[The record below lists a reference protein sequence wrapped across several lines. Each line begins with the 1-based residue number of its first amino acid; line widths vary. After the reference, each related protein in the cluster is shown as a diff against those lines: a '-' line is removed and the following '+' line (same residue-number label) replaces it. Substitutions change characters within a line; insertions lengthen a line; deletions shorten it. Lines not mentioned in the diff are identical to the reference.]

1 MSKIVR
7 DKFNKEHQMPT
18 TQVMGTISPAIATKI
33 NQMVISGDTS
43 EAKIIVDNINTILKT
58 QITDINA
65 DQFPEPFVSET
76 KMNVDYSKPTGLFF
90 LVTSG
95 EANVKIEG
103 KEFQLHERK
112 IVFINE
118 RIPYNILSPTNSRLI
133 MLSARFTWDK
143 DIHA

>member
-18 TQVMGTISPAIATKI
+18 TQVMGTVSPAIATKI

-43 EAKIIVDNINTILKT
+43 EAKTIVDSINTILKT

-95 EANVKIEG
+95 EASVKIEG
-103 KEFQLHERK
+103 KEMQLHERK

-118 RIPYNILSPTNSRLI
+118 RIPYNILSPKSGRLV

-143 DIHA
+143 NVHA

>member
-7 DKFNKEHQMPT
+7 DKFNKEHQMPI
-18 TQVMGTISPAIATKI
+18 TQVMGTVSPAIATKI

-43 EAKIIVDNINTILKT
+43 EAKVIVDNINTILKT

-95 EANVKIEG
+95 EASVKIEG

-118 RIPYNILSPTNSRLI
+118 RIPYNILSQTNSRLI

>member
-18 TQVMGTISPAIATKI
+18 TQVMGTISPVIATKI

-43 EAKIIVDNINTILKT
+43 ESKTIVDTINTILKT

-76 KMNVDYSKPTGLFF
+76 KMNVDYTKPTGLFF
-90 LVTSG
+90 LVASG
-95 EANVKIEG
+95 NASVKIEG
-103 KEFQLHERK
+103 KTINLQKRK

-143 DIHA
+143 NIHA

>member
-1 MSKIVR
+1 MSKLVR

-18 TQVMGTISPAIATKI
+18 TKVMGTVSPAIATKI

-43 EAKIIVDNINTILKT
+43 EAKTIVDSINTILKT

-90 LVTSG
+90 LVTQG
-95 EANVKIEG
+95 EASVKIEG
-103 KEFQLHERK
+103 REFQLHERK
-112 IVFINE
+112 IIFINE

>member
-1 MSKIVR
+1 MSKLVR
-7 DKFNKEHQMPT
+7 DKFNKEHQMPI
-18 TQVMGTISPAIATKI
+18 TQVMGTISPTIATKI

-76 KMNVDYSKPTGLFF
+76 KMNVDYTKPTGLFF
-90 LVTSG
+90 LVASG
-95 EANVKIEG
+95 NASVKIEG
-103 KEFQLHERK
+103 KTINLQERK

-143 DIHA
+143 NIHA

>member
-90 LVTSG
+90 LVTQG
-95 EANVKIEG
+95 EASVKIEG
-103 KEFQLHERK
+103 REFQLHERK
-112 IVFINE
+112 IIFINE